1 MKRIAPQEI
10 RSNMLPEPPRDEG
23 SYRPYDGEAAA
34 FFAAVLAVSPRRYG
48 GGKRPEGTFP

>member
-23 SYRPYDGEAAA
+23 SYRQYDR
-34 FFAAVLAVSPRRYG
+34 FLPLYWQCH
-48 GGKRPEGTFP
+48 